1 MAICPFCNQ
10 PLSLKTEKLTVTALN
25 RTVTAIVCMKCNKPI
40 GILDSEMATQMMS
53 TETLIQKEIARHNE
67 LNQNVEK
74 ISNNQ

>member
-1 MAICPFCNQ
+1 
-10 PLSLKTEKLTVTALN
+10 
-25 RTVTAIVCMKCNKPI
+25 MKCNKPI